1 MERES
6 FVFYQS
12 FYKALNK
19 LDATTYKKIMNAICE
34 YGFTGFISTELTD
47 IESVIFEL
55 IKPQLDANNKRYE
68 NGCKGGN
75 PNFKKGQT
83 NPYYKKDIQEITKT
97 YPEDIQE
104 ITKDNQKTQNIT
116 NINEPAKIDNSDNLE
131 ITKRLPKITTP
142 LPNDNDNVNE
152 NVNENDNVNE
162 NVACEQKIFF
172 ENFEIDN
179 LPTTNSWKTL
189 LQKWVDYREE
199 LGCPL
204 VSNAI
209 GPTYQELLHLS
220 GNNIETAKRIVN
232 KSICSGYKGLFALK
246 NEDLQAV
253 DVEEKPIEKELNW
266 KEKDYQN
273 LWIKAKTG
281 IGMYTEK
288 DEQIAKNHYS
298 GISSLLEKLRNM
310 NDEQIKMFKP
320 EFISRLAE

>member
-1 MERES
+1 MNNNEA
-6 FVFYQS
+6 FLIYKS
-12 FYKALNK
+12 FYEPIKFLSDEQMGKLFKA
-19 LDATTYKKIMNAICE
+19 
-34 YGFTGFISTELTD
+34 
-47 IESVIFEL
+47 IFEYQVDGTEGEL
-55 IKPQLDANNKRYE
+55 EPQINMAFQFFKNQFRVDNNKYE
-68 NGCKGGN
+68 ETRILKSEAG
-75 PNFKKGQT
+75 KKGMEKRWG
-83 NPYYKKDIQEITKT
+83 KKQEQETFIT
-97 YPEDIQE
+97 
-104 ITKDNQKTQNIT
+104 
-116 NINEPAKIDNSDNLE
+116 SDNKNNNV
-131 ITKRLPKITTP
+131 ITS
-142 LPNDNDNVNE
+142 DNKNNLYVSDSDSVSDSDNVNE
-152 NVNENDNVNE
+152 
-162 NVACEQKIFF
+162 QKLFF

-281 IGMYTEK
+281 VI
-288 DEQIAKNHYS
+288 N
-298 GISSLLEKLRNM
+298 
-310 NDEQIKMFKP
+310 
-320 EFISRLAE
+320 

>member
-19 LDATTYKKIMNAICE
+19 LDATTYKKIMNAVCE
-34 YGFTGFISTELTD
+34 YGFTGFVSTELTD

-142 LPNDNDNVNE
+142 LPNVNDNDNVN
-152 NVNENDNVNE
+152 DNVNE
-162 NVACEQKIFF
+162 QKLFF

-179 LPTTNSWKTL
+179 LQTTNSWKTL

>member
-1 MERES
+1 MNNNEA
-6 FVFYQS
+6 FLIYKS
-12 FYKALNK
+12 FYEPIKFLSDEQMGKLFKA
-19 LDATTYKKIMNAICE
+19 
-34 YGFTGFISTELTD
+34 
-47 IESVIFEL
+47 IFEYQVDGTEGEL
-55 IKPQLDANNKRYE
+55 EPQINMAFQFFKNQFRVDNNKYE
-68 NGCKGGN
+68 ETRILKSEGGKKGGGN
-75 PNFKKGQT
+75 PNFRKGQT
-83 NPYYKKDIQEITKT
+83 NPYYQ
-97 YPEDIQE
+97 
-104 ITKDNQKTQNIT
+104 KDNCKDNSNI
-116 NINEPAKIDNSDNLE
+116 IQPAKIDNSDNLD
-131 ITKRLPKITTP
+131 KDSLC
-142 LPNDNDNVNE
+142 NDKDTLTDIKNINTHKLNVNE
-152 NVNENDNVNE
+152 NVNENDNENVNE

-189 LQKWVDYREE
+189 LKKWVDYREE

-232 KSICSGYKGLFALK
+232 KSICSGYKGLFTLK